1 METDVTQRLDL
12 MVWQNVR
19 WELVRQ
25 MLQISGLRNNRIL
38 VQGSV

>member
-1 METDVTQRLDL
+1 METDVTQKLDL

-25 MLQISGLRNNRIL
+25 MLQISDLRNNRIL